1 MVLTFF
7 RRSNFSSEG
16 CTLNYDTLDFCRE
29 ILSEEKLAMKNFKA
43 IEKKT
48 HHENQQTQQIGISN
62 DGVVQKL

>member
-1 MVLTFF
+1 MTHWI
-7 RRSNFSSEG
+7 
-16 CTLNYDTLDFCRE
+16 FCRE
-29 ILSEEKLAMKNFKA
+29 ILSEEKLAMKNCKA